1 MSEID
6 QEQIT
11 QDGYVNSFES
21 PDHPKRIIRAVDG
34 LKLGGKHLEKAYKG
48 GVLTIIS
55 PPMAN
60 KGVLAGVSAA
70 FKSASNS
77 GRPLLLHM
85 LSIKDHQWSNTYM
98 FNTTNHLKV
107 IDDENEVI
115 AKAEVALHAQ
125 IGTPYKDGMLAIKR
139 QLSSSST
146 RSPVTSILIPFS
158 HTPYKQNR
166 SQRYPVK

>member
-1 MSEID
+1 LSEIE

-11 QDGYVNSFES
+11 QDGYVNSVKS
-21 PDHPKRIIRAVDG
+21 PDHPERIIRAVDG
-34 LKLGGKHLEKAYKG
+34 LKLGGKHLEQAYKG
-48 GVLTIIS
+48 GVLTVIS
-55 PPMAN
+55 PPMAQ
-60 KGVLAGVSAA
+60 KGVLVGVSAA
-70 FKSASNS
+70 FKSAGNS
-77 GRPLLLHM
+77 GRASLLHT
-85 LSIKDHQWSNTYM
+85 LSFKDHQRSNTYN
-98 FNTTNHLKV
+98 NTTTFTV